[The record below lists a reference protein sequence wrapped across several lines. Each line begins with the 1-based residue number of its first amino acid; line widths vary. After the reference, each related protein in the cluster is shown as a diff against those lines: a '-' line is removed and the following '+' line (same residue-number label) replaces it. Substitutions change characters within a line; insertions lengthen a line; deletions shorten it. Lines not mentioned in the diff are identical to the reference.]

1 MPTIKEL
8 QPEAFDRLTKKR
20 KRKRRMHKPGE
31 VRVSDNLAREL
42 MRHDSFYRG
51 SKGAIRQKY

>member
-20 KRKRRMHKPGE
+20 KKRRKPEPGE
-31 VRVSDNLAREL
+31 VRISDGLARDL
-42 MRHDSFYRG
+42 MRHDSFYFG
-51 SKGAIRQKY
+51 SKGAMRQKY